1 MRENVRY
8 IHLDR
13 HEQAMIDDEDC
24 TLCEAAGLLLITIIG
39 AASVLV
45 VMIVVLL

>member
-1 MRENVRY
+1 MTPNVRY

-24 TLCEAAGLLLITIIG
+24 TLCEAAGLLLVTLIG

-45 VMIVVLL
+45 VMILVML